1 MLLRFNLKDLTN
13 DLKNEYIRLGCP
25 LNNCSLAELIQRV
38 EIELSR
44 NTVFRIMTL
53 RCLSKF
59 SVLHYFH
66 KYANMNY
73 IMPAKLAIL
82 THCMIINYFQKR
94 TVSSIIINN
103 HIIHLGPGDGQ
114 TMIESGG
121 IVKPMPAPAPG
132 ASWVVDKNSAGIP
145 YVTDGT
151 TKKWCMSY
159 FQVTPKE
166 PGASSSLGELPSLEV
181 DGDNGPPRNNTPAPI
196 AALPGKLTF
205 LVNVVYIFRFNVF
218 CFFDDLRVRF

>member
-1 MLLRFNLKDLTN
+1 
-13 DLKNEYIRLGCP
+13 
-25 LNNCSLAELIQRV
+25 
-38 EIELSR
+38 
-44 NTVFRIMTL
+44 
-53 RCLSKF
+53 
-59 SVLHYFH
+59 
-66 KYANMNY
+66 
-73 IMPAKLAIL
+73 
-82 THCMIINYFQKR
+82 MIINYFQKR

-121 IVKPMPAPAPG
+121 IVKPMPAPATG

-181 DGDNGPPRNNTPAPI
+181 DGDNGPPPNNTPAPI
-196 AALPGKLTF
+196 ATLPGKLTF

-218 CFFDDLRVRF
+218 CFFDFENCMCDSVGFILFSFISTINIKVGLNRLLLLFQQ